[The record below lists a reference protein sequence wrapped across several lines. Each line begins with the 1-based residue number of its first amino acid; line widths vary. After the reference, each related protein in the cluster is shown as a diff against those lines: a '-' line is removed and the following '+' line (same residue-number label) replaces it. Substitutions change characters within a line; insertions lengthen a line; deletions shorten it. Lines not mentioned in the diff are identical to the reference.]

1 MSDERTR
8 QLLEWLED
16 KEFLGNWISNMENLV
31 KAVEDAYCNLENLR
45 DVLIS
50 QLEQLQVAESRTLR
64 VLPDII

>member
-1 MSDERTR
+1 M
-8 QLLEWLED
+8 
-16 KEFLGNWISNMENLV
+16 KNLV

>member
-1 MSDERTR
+1 MLDERKR

-31 KAVEDAYCNLENLR
+31 QAVKDAYCNLENLR

-50 QLEQLQVAESRTLR
+50 QLEQLQVAELCALR

>member
-1 MSDERTR
+1 MSDERIHR
-8 QLLEWLED
+8 LLEWLED

-50 QLEQLQVAESRTLR
+50 QLEQLQVAKLRALR
-64 VLPDII
+64 VLPDIF

>member
-1 MSDERTR
+1 MSDERNCR
-8 QLLEWLED
+8 LLECLED

-31 KAVEDAYCNLENLR
+31 KAVEDALCYLEDLR

-50 QLEQLQVAESRTLR
+50 QLKQLQVAELHTLH

>member
-1 MSDERTR
+1 MSDERIR
-8 QLLEWLED
+8 RLLEWLEE

-31 KAVEDAYCNLENLR
+31 KAVEDAYCNLEDLR

-50 QLEQLQVAESRTLR
+50 QLEQLRVAESRALR

>member
-1 MSDERTR
+1 MSDERICR
-8 QLLEWLED
+8 LLEWLED

-31 KAVEDAYCNLENLR
+31 KAVEDAYCNLEDLR

-50 QLEQLQVAESRTLR
+50 QLEQLRVAESLALR

>member
-1 MSDERTR
+1 MSDKRNR
-8 QLLEWLED
+8 RLLEWLDD
-16 KEFLGNWISNMENLV
+16 KAFLDNWISIMENLV

-50 QLEQLQVAESRTLR
+50 QLEQLQVAKSRALP